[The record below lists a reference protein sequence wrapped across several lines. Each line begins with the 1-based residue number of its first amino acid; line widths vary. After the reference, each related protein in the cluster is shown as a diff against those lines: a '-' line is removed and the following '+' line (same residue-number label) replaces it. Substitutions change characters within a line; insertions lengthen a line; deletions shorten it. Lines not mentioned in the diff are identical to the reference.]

1 MPKLQKRVSK
11 SETKSGTYR
20 SESYSVTLI
29 KDYIEK
35 LGWKEGD
42 LLIERLTE
50 DKKAIIVEKA

>member
-11 SETKSGTYR
+11 SGNYR

-50 DKKAIIVEKA
+50 DKTSIIIEKA